1 MAGGKETPRQK
12 MIGMMYLVL
21 TALLAMN
28 ISKDVLNAFL
38 QINHAQLTTCDIIQT
53 KSMATLEGLRNV
65 KAEDKDKAVPYLAKA
80 EEVEAKSME
89 LVKYIEQFKAH
100 VMAASMTG
108 SPTGDG
114 WEKFMNGEK
123 AIDLIGPEALDE
135 GGKKKV
141 SKPDE
146 NQNNTT
152 MLIGSVPQT
161 PVQTAWSAWEMRSKL
176 EAFANE
182 MKGIKVTDIT
192 GAEQTLSE
200 NLISS
205 INTTFSFGLQKDV
218 EGKEESW
225 EVNKFF
231 HSPLAAVIATVSKIQ
246 TDVLNTKA
254 NILSELAG
262 KINATDMKFTDV
274 TVAAVPM
281 QSYVLKGDEFKAE
294 IYLAAYNKN
303 STTKIYPGGEYSGPM
318 PTEVSIGSGAGGGGI
333 AAGPDGKCIFTVN
346 TGGLTLGQHGYKGQI
361 SYLKNGKEEFLNYYI
376 PPFTVGQPALVV
388 SPKQM
393 NVFYR
398 GLDNPVEIS
407 VPGVSPN
414 QMQPRCEGCES
425 FTKIS
430 DGEWNVKPSAGATA
444 KISVTAEIN
453 GQQTDMG
460 TKEFRVKPIPDP
472 IPSFGGKR
480 PSDQVISKGD
490 AGVAAGLRA
499 AMDNF
504 DFPVTAS
511 IQSWMITISSGGKLK
526 EYACN
531 SANINGDA
539 SAAIKASKTGDKIF
553 IENVICKMPDGT
565 TRKLSPI
572 TLKLN

>member
-38 QINHAQLTTCDIIQT
+38 QINRSQIKTSEILESKAQ
-53 KSMATLEGLRNV
+53 ATLLGLRNPKPEDAA
-65 KAEDKDKAVPYLAKA
+65 KAAPFIAKA
-80 EEVEAKSME
+80 EQVASETDA
-89 LVKYIEQFKAH
+89 LVKYIEEFKAH
-100 VMAASMTG
+100 VMASSMKANA
-108 SPTGDG
+108 TGDG
-114 WEKFMNGEK
+114 WEEFMADGK
-123 AIDLIGPEALDE
+123 ALDMLTEE
-135 GGKKKV
+135 GRKKV
-141 SKPDE
+141 TKPDE

-152 MLIGSVPQT
+152 LLIGPKPQE
-161 PVQTAWSAWEMRSKL
+161 PRKDPWSAEELKSKL
-176 EAFANE
+176 ETFAAS
-182 MKGIKVTDIT
+182 MRGIKVTDIEGT
-192 GAEQTLSE
+192 EISLSPDLITSIDSTYYFGMSLDAEKKAE
-200 NLISS
+200 PW
-205 INTTFSFGLQKDV
+205 V
-218 EGKEESW
+218 
-225 EVNKFF
+225 VNKFY
-231 HSPLAAVIATVSKIQ
+231 HTPLAAVIATISKIQ

-254 NILSELAG
+254 SVLSELLNKVG
-262 KINATDMKFTDV
+262 GTDMKFTDV
-274 TVAAVPM
+274 TVAAVPLK
-281 QSYVLKGDEFKAE
+281 SYVLKGEEFVAE
-294 IYLAAYNKN
+294 VYLAAYNKN

-318 PTEVSIGSGAGGGGI
+318 PTDGGTPGSGGGGGGI
-333 AAGPDGKCIFTVN
+333 VAGPDGKCIFKVS
-346 TGGLTLGQHGYKGQI
+346 TGGLSLGQHGYSGQI
-361 SYLKNGKEEFLNYYI
+361 SYLKNGKEEFLKYYI
-376 PPFTVGQPALVV
+376 PPFTVGEPALVI

-414 QMQPRCEGCES
+414 QMSPTCEGCEV
-425 FTKIS
+425 FQKVS
-430 DGEWNVKPSAGATA
+430 DSEWNVKPGSGTEA
-444 KISVTAEIN
+444 KISVSANIN
-453 GQQTDMG
+453 GSNTSMG
-460 TKEFRVKPIPDP
+460 TKVFRVKPIPDP

-504 DFPVTAS
+504 DFPVTATV
-511 IQSWMITISSGGKLK
+511 QSWMITISSGGKLK

-531 SANINGDA
+531 SASINADA

-553 IENVICKMPDGT
+553 IENVICLMPDGK

>member
-65 KAEDKDKAVPYLAKA
+65 KAEDKEKAAPYLAKA
-80 EEVEAKSME
+80 EEVESKALE

-100 VMAASMTG
+100 VMAASMVPNATG
-108 SPTGDG
+108 EG

-123 AIDLIGPEALDE
+123 AIDLIGP
-135 GGKKKV
+135 
-141 SKPDE
+141 KPDE

-152 MLIGSVPQT
+152 LLVGSVPQT
-161 PVQTAWSAWEMRSKL
+161 PVQTPWSAFELKSKL
-176 EAFANE
+176 EAFAND

-192 GAEQTLSE
+192 GAEQTLSD
-200 NLISS
+200 NLIAS
-205 INTTFSFGLQKDV
+205 IGTTFDFGIQKDV

-225 EVNKFF
+225 EVNKFY

-246 TDVLNTKA
+246 TDVLNTKS

-274 TVAAVPM
+274 TVAAVPL
-281 QSYVLKGDEFKAE
+281 QSYVLQGDEFKAE

-318 PTEVSIGSGAGGGGI
+318 PTEVSVGSGASGGGI
-333 AAGPDGKCIFTVN
+333 TAGPDGKCIFTVG
-346 TGGLTLGQHGYKGQI
+346 TGGLSLGQHGYKGQI

-376 PPFTVGQPALVV
+376 PPFTVGKPALVV

-414 QMQPRCEGCES
+414 QMQPKCEGCES

-430 DGEWNVKPSAGATA
+430 DGEWNVKPAAGTTA

-453 GQQTDMG
+453 GQQTNMG

-472 IPSFGGKR
+472 VPSFGGKR

-504 DFPVTAS
+504 DFPVTAT
-511 IQSWMITISSGGKLK
+511 IQSWMITISSNGKLK
-526 EYACN
+526 EYVCN
-531 SANINGDA
+531 SAQINGDA

-553 IENVICKMPDGT
+553 IENIQCNMPDGT
-565 TRKLSPI
+565 KRKLSPI